1 MNYIEA
7 LSQGTKALENTTSTS
22 PSLDAEVLLRH
33 VTGLSKEDLIS
44 NRLLKISPKHLEK
57 YLELVQE
64 RKKGMPVAYL
74 TGEKEFFSYKFKVN
88 KHVLIPRPET
98 ETLVERIAFELK
110 GKHDLR
116 ILDIGTGSG
125 CIIVSLAKTLSNANR
140 YAASDE
146 SARALAVAEEN
157 AAAHKV
163 KVKFIRSDLTR
174 TTGTDY
180 DVIVANLPY
189 LPSIDDPSI
198 KFEPKEA
205 LLAKKKGLALYEKL
219 FKELAKSEHKPVLY
233 LEFGH
238 DQAEE
243 IKNLAETQMPGSRV
257 EVFKDLSGV
266 PRFARIWR
274 RQQEKAN

>member
-1 MNYIEA
+1 MEA
-7 LSQGTKALENTTSTS
+7 LNEGTKFLENTDSTS
-22 PSLDAEVLLRH
+22 PSLDAEVLLRF

-44 NRLLKISPKHLEK
+44 NRLLNINPSKYAK
-57 YLELVQE
+57 YLDILKD
-64 RKKGMPVAYL
+64 RKKGLPVAYL
-74 TGEKEFFSYKFKVN
+74 TGTKEFFGYKFKVN

-98 ETLVERIAFELK
+98 EILVERIAFELK
-110 GKHDLR
+110 GKHNLK

-125 CIIVSLAKTLSNANR
+125 CIIISLAKTLSNANH
-140 YAASDE
+140 YSASDL

-157 AAAHKV
+157 AAAHRV
-163 KVKFIRSDLTR
+163 KVKFYRSDLTR

-189 LPSIDDPSI
+189 LPAITDPSI

-205 LLAKKKGLALYEKL
+205 LVAKKRGLALYEQL
-219 FKELAKSEHKPVLY
+219 FKELAESESKPLIY

-243 IKNLAETQMPGSRV
+243 IKKLAEEHLPDSRV
-257 EVFKDLSGV
+257 EIFKDLSGV

-274 RQQEKAN
+274 KHNKTA